1 MWRSWGLGRGWDML
15 RPGTVRAALWAAVSL
30 LALGVSP
37 ASADLL
43 PVVNPSFEQ
52 NEFGEYGYDY
62 FADGWT
68 ITGDAG
74 TFNPGEDSY
83 PGADAPDGI
92 NVGFVQSGWV
102 HPTGSLEQTL
112 STVIEADRQY
122 TLRVMIGRR
131 LENPLL
137 PWLGYTASLWAGPA
151 MLVIDNTRVT
161 PAQGAWALATVTY
174 TATEI
179 SPALGMPLTI
189 RFESHF
195 GQTNF
200 DLVEVERS
208 IVPTPGVAAT
218 LGLAGLAGLRRRR

>member
-1 MWRSWGLGRGWDML
+1 ML
-15 RPGTVRAALWAAVSL
+15 RPGMVRAALWAAVSL
-30 LALGVSP
+30 VALGGST

-52 NEFGEYGYDY
+52 NEFGDYGYDY

-68 ITGDAG
+68 INGDAG

-83 PGADAPDGI
+83 SGGAAPHGN

-102 HPTGSLEQTL
+102 HATGSLEQTL
-112 STVIEADRQY
+112 STLVEADRVY

-137 PWLGYTASLWAGPA
+137 PWLGYTASLWAGPNI
-151 MLVIDNTRVT
+151 LSIDNSGVM
-161 PAQGAWALATVTY
+161 PAQGGWELATISY
-174 TATEI
+174 TANEF

-189 RFESHF
+189 RFESHY

-208 IVPTPGVAAT
+208 VVPGPGVAAT
-218 LGLAGLAGLRRRR
+218 LGLAALAGLRRRR